1 MFYELLSVVSF
12 GIRPL
17 LDPSMDL
24 INATEPESPKKGKEE
39 EIGNVIEREIA
50 KASQQ

>member
-1 MFYELLSVVSF
+1 MLYSGTGS
-12 GIRPL
+12 P
-17 LDPSMDL
+17 
-24 INATEPESPKKGKEE
+24 NATEPESPKKGKEE